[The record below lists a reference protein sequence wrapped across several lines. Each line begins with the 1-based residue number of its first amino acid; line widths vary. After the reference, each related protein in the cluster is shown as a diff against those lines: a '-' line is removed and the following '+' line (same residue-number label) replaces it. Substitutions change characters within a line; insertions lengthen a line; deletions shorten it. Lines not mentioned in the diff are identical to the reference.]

1 MEKRDEFTDI
11 NALAMLTDKSTL
23 PENSCR
29 IVLRTLH
36 RNGFVVKEVV
46 ADDERQEPSIPYG
59 TIESLNAKFER
70 AEGLDVERRKLIDAI
85 RQEWNDI
92 QDKYMP
98 VFNAIATAMGKTLD
112 ASEKF
117 PTPPMGE
124 IHDSSDKEVTNGPSD
139 PLPGPDAGPASGSDE
154 LSEVR

>member
-36 RNGFVVKEVV
+36 RNGFVVKEIV
-46 ADDERQEPSIPYG
+46 ADDGKKEIQIPYG
-59 TIESLNAKFER
+59 TIESLNAKFEEAKR
-70 AEGLDVERRKLIDAI
+70 LDSARQALVDSIK
-85 RQEWNDI
+85 QEWNDI

-117 PTPPMGE
+117 PTT
-124 IHDSSDKEVTNGPSD
+124 EVNDGPSD